1 LKAFFGIL
9 LIFVSMLPATGAAIP
24 PPPTPGD
31 QMLFIYVNRP
41 FNVGLVNN
49 IKAALAALPSPP
61 TITDLVIQPG
71 SRNGF
76 NDELTA
82 AGYMLNNYCQ
92 VWDLRF
98 HELNNGVA
106 FSGTIQEDTITT
118 AGANN
123 DSLLLRNFMQQ
134 GGHLFV
140 MGENDGFFA
149 RNEGLM
155 QFIADATGAP
165 ISYPSNA
172 PSWNIT
178 TIDNSAPEFFRTAF
192 DTLTT
197 PFSLST
203 YPGQVPL
210 AGIGSGQ
217 PLSRDANFTLDLL
230 WQAGSLTSGNGKL
243 MVTFDS
249 NLFAVPDLQYDKYAR
264 NTYTTMASCYNF
276 TVTKAASASQVC
288 AGDPFSYTICWQNTG
303 TRDIPATVIS
313 DTLPNCVAYVSASV
327 APSGSS
333 GQLRWWNVGPIAP
346 GPQQCLTINVTA
358 QFCP

>member
-1 LKAFFGIL
+1 MKRSAFL
-9 LIFVSMLPATGAAIP
+9 LFLTLSRLGAVP

-31 QMLFIYVNRP
+31 QMLFIYVDRP
-41 FNVGLVNN
+41 YSTVLVNN

-61 TITDLVIQPG
+61 TITDLVIPAG
-71 SRNGF
+71 DRDGF
-76 NDELTA
+76 YDELSA
-82 AGYMLNNYCQ
+82 ASLVLSDYCQ

-106 FSGTIQEDTITT
+106 FSGTIQEDSITT

-123 DSLLLRNFMQQ
+123 DSLLFRNFLQQ

-165 ISYPSNA
+165 ISYPTNSPTWSVPN
-172 PSWNIT
+172 
-178 TIDNSAPEFFRTAF
+178 IDNSAPEFFRTAY
-192 DTLTT
+192 DTLV
-197 PFSLST
+197 PPLSLST

-210 AGIGSGQ
+210 SGVGSGM
-217 PLSRDANFTLDLL
+217 PLSYSGTHTLDLL
-230 WQAGSLTSGNGKL
+230 WQAGNLASGNGKM

-249 NLFAVPDLQYDKYAR
+249 NFFGVPDPQYAAYVR
-264 NTYTTMASCYNF
+264 NAYTTLAACYNF
-276 TVTKAASASQVC
+276 TITKAASASLVC
-288 AGDPFSYTICWQNTG
+288 AGDPLSYTICWQNTG
-303 TRDIPATVIS
+303 TRTIPATVLT
-313 DTLPNCVAYVSASV
+313 DTLPACMTYSGASI

-333 GQLRWWNVGPIAP
+333 GQLRWWNLAAIPP
-346 GPQQCLTINVTA
+346 GPQQCLTINVIA
-358 QFCP
+358 QVCP